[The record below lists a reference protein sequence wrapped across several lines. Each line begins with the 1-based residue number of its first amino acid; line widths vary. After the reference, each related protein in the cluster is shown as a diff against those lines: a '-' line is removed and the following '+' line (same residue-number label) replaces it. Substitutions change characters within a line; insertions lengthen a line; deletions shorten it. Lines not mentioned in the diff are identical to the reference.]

1 MTADT
6 ANETVVQLPSLYH
19 SMPLPAVLQEL
30 DVDPAKGLSKS
41 VVKSRKEEYGPNEIP
56 KIRGSFW
63 KVYLAP
69 ILNWLI
75 NIYIISSVAL
85 IFLAYMFPS
94 PDNQLGQAMVWLG
107 IVIVNALV

>member
-6 ANETVVQLPSLYH
+6 ANETVVQPPRLYH
-19 SMPLPAVLQEL
+19 SIPLPAVLEEL
-30 DVDPAKGLSKS
+30 DVDPVKGLSKG
-41 VVKSRKEEYGPNEIP
+41 VAKSRKAEYGPNEIP

-85 IFLAYMFPS
+85 IFLAYM
-94 PDNQLGQAMVWLG
+94 LR
-107 IVIVNALV
+107 